1 MTPGKALD
9 CGCGAGGNACLL
21 RGMRWRTTGVTI
33 SPSEADAASQ
43 CCDTVLLAD
52 LNSGIPQNAESPF
65 DLVIFSHVLE
75 HLLQPSRVLG
85 DARRLLSAKGCILV
99 ALPNV
104 LYWRQRI
111 KFLAGKFDYEPTGIM
126 DETHVRFYTFQS
138 GKELLRSS
146 GFEIVTAT
154 GDGDFPLPFFRRLLP
169 GAAGKLDVYA
179 GPLSPGLFSSQLL
192 YVAKPTS

>member
-1 MTPGKALD
+1 MTNPPMRPNCRDRSYEGSNRPLLKLIANMTPGKALD

-75 HLLQPSRVLG
+75 HLL
-85 DARRLLSAKGCILV
+85 
-99 ALPNV
+99 
-104 LYWRQRI
+104 
-111 KFLAGKFDYEPTGIM
+111 
-126 DETHVRFYTFQS
+126 
-138 GKELLRSS
+138 
-146 GFEIVTAT
+146 
-154 GDGDFPLPFFRRLLP
+154 
-169 GAAGKLDVYA
+169 
-179 GPLSPGLFSSQLL
+179 
-192 YVAKPTS
+192 